1 MNYQLSVGFN
11 GKKDTLL
18 KIINSSNKVGDVYT
32 GGLSGKIYGGRFQ
45 YEDSYEKIKENIEIC
60 HKHGI
65 TLSITLN
72 SPSGVPEKSDKIWWD
87 DIANYLCELESIG
100 VDKVICS
107 HPFLISLAKE
117 KTNLIVVASTIA
129 EISNVRSALYYE
141 ELGADIIVPSVS
153 INHDLKELIL
163 MKDNLQHATLKILVN
178 EVCLG
183 NCPYRR
189 FHHAHLSKANHRN
202 YDIDYTSSC
211 TKKYLDNPYLF
222 LTNNVIRPED

>member
-1 MNYQLSVGFN
+1 MERRNASFC
-11 GKKDTLL
+11 
-18 KIINSSNKVGDVYT
+18 
-32 GGLSGKIYGGRFQ
+32 GLY
-45 YEDSYEKIKENIEIC
+45 
-60 HKHGI
+60 
-65 TLSITLN
+65 
-72 SPSGVPEKSDKIWWD
+72 
-87 DIANYLCELESIG
+87 
-100 VDKVICS
+100 
-107 HPFLISLAKE
+107 
-117 KTNLIVVASTIA
+117 
-129 EISNVRSALYYE
+129 NVRSALYYE

-222 LTNNVIRPED
+222 LTNNVIRPEDLKLYEGICDNFKLVGRTIEDDILVNMIKAYGNEYYDGNLLDILDNRFQRVINIPNNKLNELIYKKMKCDKNCAKCGYCKDLYTTIQNEFV

>member
-117 KTNLIVVASTIA
+117 KT
-129 EISNVRSALYYE
+129 
-141 ELGADIIVPSVS
+141 
-153 INHDLKELIL
+153 
-163 MKDNLQHATLKILVN
+163 
-178 EVCLG
+178 
-183 NCPYRR
+183 
-189 FHHAHLSKANHRN
+189 
-202 YDIDYTSSC
+202 
-211 TKKYLDNPYLF
+211 
-222 LTNNVIRPED
+222 